1 MNLVERTIARRLLWD
16 YYEDIMYNLVLFEE
30 EEITFEELKTQL
42 ELLNEEYADKML
54 E

>member
-1 MNLVERTIARRLLWD
+1 MNLVKRTIASRLLWD
-16 YYEDIMYNLVLFEE
+16 YYEDIMCNLVLFEE